1 MSRNTII
8 DLQFFIN
15 SQRILGAEIILGE
28 DTNKTTNCKFS
39 NIIKLCCTCKL
50 YDPITMKHGTETE
63 LNNYSRGSGRID
75 FKTFCALEHYFH
87 LFLMLGYC
95 PLARSNFLTTE
106 ECV

>member
-50 YDPITMKHGTETE
+50 YDPIAMKHGTETE

-75 FKTFCALEHYFH
+75 FILCSRALFS